1 MESKRVVVTGLGAIT
16 PIGNTV
22 KDFWEGLVNGK
33 NGAGEITRFDSAL
46 YKTHFACEVKGYNPD
61 DFFDKKTARKYDLFA
76 QFDIVAAD
84 EAIADSGITPEN
96 TDFDEVGVLLTSG
109 IGGVNHFFNE
119 MKEFFLNGDGTPRF
133 SPFLI
138 TKFIANM
145 PGGVISIKY
154 GFRGPNFATVSACAS
169 SAHAVMEAFDY
180 IRYGKCDVVVA
191 GGAGAAIGEC
201 GIGGFNSMKAL
212 STRNDDFMTASRP
225 FDLNRD
231 GFVMGEGA
239 GSLVLEE
246 YEHAMARGAKIY
258 AEIVGGGASAD
269 AYHITAPHPEGK
281 GGILS
286 MQRALKDAGIAPEA
300 IDHIN
305 THGTSTPAGDLAEP
319 IAIKE
324 VFGEHAYNISI
335 NSTKSMTGHLLGG
348 AGAVEAIACVLALKN
363 GIVPPTINHF
373 DDDPQ
378 IDNRLDFTFHKARQR
393 DINYALSNSFGFGGQ
408 NATLIFKK
416 FQS

>member
-1 MESKRVVVTGLGAIT
+1 MESKRVVITGLGAIT

-22 KDFWEGLVNGK
+22 KDFWDGLVNGK

-46 YKTHFACEVKGYNPD
+46 YKTHFACEVKGYDPD
-61 DFFDKKTARKYDLFA
+61 NYFDKKTARKYDLFA

-96 TDFDEVGVLLTSG
+96 TDFDDVGVLVTSG
-109 IGGVNHFFNE
+109 IGGVNHFYNDL
-119 MKEFFLNGDGTPRF
+119 KEHFSGDLTPRF

-138 TKFIANM
+138 TKMIVNM
-145 PGGVISIKY
+145 PAGVISIKY
-154 GFRGPNFATVSACAS
+154 GFRGPNYSTVSACAS
-169 SAHAVMEAFDY
+169 SAHAIIDAFDY
-180 IRYGKCDVVVA
+180 IRYGKSTVIVV

-201 GIGGFNSMKAL
+201 GIGGFNAMHAL
-212 STRNDDFMTASRP
+212 STRNDDPMTASRP

-239 GSLVLEE
+239 GCLVLEE
-246 YEHAMARGAKIY
+246 YEHAIARGAKIY
-258 AEIVGGGASAD
+258 AEVIGGGASAD

-286 MQRALKDAGIAPEA
+286 MQRALKDAQVSSEA

-305 THGTSTPAGDLAEP
+305 THGTSTPMGDVAEP

-348 AGAVEAIACVLALKN
+348 AGAIEAIACVLALKN
-363 GIVPPTINHF
+363 GIIPPTINHF

-378 IDNRLDFTFHKARQR
+378 IDSRLDFTFHKAKKR

>member
-46 YKTHFACEVKGYNPD
+46 YKTHFACEVKGYDPENY
-61 DFFDKKTARKYDLFA
+61 FEKKEVRKYDYFA
-76 QFDIVAAD
+76 QFALIAAD
-84 EAIADSGITPEN
+84 EAVADAGISAEN
-96 TDFDEVGVLLTSG
+96 CDLNEVGVMMTSG
-109 IGGVNHFFNE
+109 IGGVNHLFNE
-119 MKEFFLNGDGTPRF
+119 MMDYAQTDLTPRF

-138 TKFIANM
+138 TKMIVNI

-169 SAHAVMEAFDY
+169 STHAIIEAFNY
-180 IRYGKCDVVVA
+180 IRFGKCQAVVA
-191 GGAGAAIGEC
+191 GGAGAAIGQL

-212 STRNDDFMTASRP
+212 STRNDDPMTASRP

-246 YEHAMARGAKIY
+246 YEHAIARGAKIY
-258 AEIVGGGASAD
+258 AEVVGGGESAD
-269 AYHITAPHPEGK
+269 AYHITAPHPEGE
-281 GGILS
+281 GGLLS
-286 MQRALKDAGIAPEA
+286 MQRALKDAEISPDA

-305 THGTSTPAGDLAEP
+305 AHGTSTPMGDLAEVL
-319 IAIKE
+319 AIQK
-324 VFGEHAYNISI
+324 VFGDHAYDISI

-348 AGAVEAIACVLALKN
+348 AGAVEAIASVLALKN
-363 GIVPPTINHF
+363 GIIPPTINHF
-373 DDDPQ
+373 DDDPN
-378 IDNRLDFTFHKARQR
+378 IDSRFDFTFNKARKR
-393 DINYALSNSFGFGGQ
+393 DIHYALSNSFGFGGQ

-416 FQS
+416 YES

>member
-33 NGAGEITRFDSAL
+33 NGACEITRFDSTL

-96 TDFDEVGVLLTSG
+96 TDFDNVGVLLTSG

-119 MKEFFLNGDGTPRF
+119 MKEFFQGDGTPRF

-138 TKFIANM
+138 TKMIANM

-154 GFRGPNFATVSACAS
+154 GFCGPNFATVSACAS
-169 SAHAVMEAFDY
+169 SAHAIMEAFNF
-180 IRYGKCDVVVA
+180 IRYGKCDVVIA

-201 GIGGFNSMKAL
+201 GIGGFNSMHAL

-239 GSLVLEE
+239 GSIVLEE
-246 YEHAMARGAKIY
+246 YEHAKARGAKIY
-258 AEIVGGGASAD
+258 AELVGGGASAD

-286 MQRALKDAGIAPEA
+286 MRRALKDAEITPEA

-348 AGAVEAIACVLALKN
+348 AGAVEAIASILALKN
-363 GIVPPTINHF
+363 GIIPPTINHF

-378 IDNRLDFTFHKARQR
+378 IDSRLDFTFNKACKR
-393 DINYALSNSFGFGGQ
+393 DIHYALSNSFGFGGQ

-416 FQS
+416 FES

>member
-1 MESKRVVVTGLGAIT
+1 MVITGLGAIT

-33 NGAGEITRFDSAL
+33 NGAGEITRFDSTL
-46 YKTHFACEVKGYNPD
+46 FKTHFACEVKGYNPD
-61 DFFDKKTARKYDLFA
+61 DYFDKKTVRKYDLFA
-76 QFDIVAAD
+76 QFDLIAAD
-84 EAIADSGITPEN
+84 EAILDSGISPEN
-96 TDFDEVGVLLTSG
+96 TDYDEVGVMITSG
-109 IGGVNHFFNE
+109 IGGVNHFYNE
-119 MKEFFLNGDGTPRF
+119 MMEYVDSGRLPRF

-138 TKFIANM
+138 TKMIVNM
-145 PGGVISIKY
+145 PAGVVSIKY
-154 GFRGPNFATVSACAS
+154 GFRGPNYATVSACAS
-169 SAHAVMEAFDY
+169 SAHSIIDAFDN
-180 IRYGKCDVVVA
+180 IRFGKCDVVVA
-191 GGAGAAIGEC
+191 GGAGAAIGVC

-212 STRNDDFMTASRP
+212 STRNDDPLTASRP

-239 GSLVLEE
+239 GCLVLEE
-246 YEHAMARGAKIY
+246 YEHAMRRGAKIY
-258 AEIVGGGASAD
+258 AEIVGGGSSAD

-286 MQRALKDAGIAPEA
+286 MQRALKDANLAPEA

-324 VFGEHAYNISI
+324 VFGEHAYDISI

-348 AGAVEAIACVLALKN
+348 AGAVEAIASVLALKH
-363 GIVPPTINHF
+363 GIIPPTINHF

-378 IDNRLDFTFHKARQR
+378 IDSRLDFTFNQARKR
-393 DINYALSNSFGFGGQ
+393 DIRYALSNSFGFGGQ

-416 FQS
+416 FES

>member
-33 NGAGEITRFDSAL
+33 NGAGEITRFDSTL

-61 DFFDKKTARKYDLFA
+61 DFFDKKTVRKYDLFA

-96 TDFDEVGVLLTSG
+96 TDFDDVGVLLTSG

-119 MKEFFLNGDGTPRF
+119 MKEFFLEGDGTPRF

-145 PGGVISIKY
+145 PSGVISIKY
-154 GFRGPNFATVSACAS
+154 GFCGPNFSTVSACAS
-169 SAHAVMEAFDY
+169 SAHAIMEAFNY
-180 IRYGKCDVVVA
+180 IRYGKSKVFVA

-201 GIGGFNSMKAL
+201 GIGGFNSMHAL

-239 GSLVLEE
+239 GSIVLEE
-246 YEHAMARGAKIY
+246 YEHAVARGAKIY

-286 MQRALKDAGIAPEA
+286 MRRALADAEIAPEV

-305 THGTSTPAGDLAEP
+305 THGTSTPAGDVAEP

-348 AGAVEAIACVLALKN
+348 AGAVEAIASILALKN
-363 GIVPPTINHF
+363 GIIPPTINHF
-373 DDDPQ
+373 DDDPN
-378 IDNRLDFTFHKARQR
+378 IDPRLDFTFHKARKR
-393 DINYALSNSFGFGGQ
+393 DIHYALSNSFGFGGQ

-416 FQS
+416 FES